1 MRIFCANFKRA
12 IQYCTKKDQ
21 LNCNLPTEELPN
33 LLEIFI
39 SVFESELFKLITD
52 LEQQFSEFSEAV
64 TELFDRLYSD
74 KSQDSLL
81 RNQSNEI
88 VDFLQV
94 ISWIGSGCSRLNK
107 RFKQPVNESMENQI
121 VDFNQKAAKLLK
133 PVDNAEELKSINKV
147 IMTMYARMKRLAEK
161 ELIESQDEKITM
173 TEGGASEFDNMENG
187 FFESEL

>member
-1 MRIFCANFKRA
+1 MRIFCANFERA

-21 LNCNLPTEELPN
+21 LNCNLRCSRKCHWKILQEQIYSPAYPSPTEEIPN
-33 LLEIFI
+33 LLEM
-39 SVFESELFKLITD
+39 LFNLITD

-107 RFKQPVNESMENQI
+107 RFKQPADVLEFYNSLM
-121 VDFNQKAAKLLK
+121 DLQKKH
-133 PVDNAEELKSINKV
+133 DQCNSEEF
-147 IMTMYARMKRLAEK
+147 
-161 ELIESQDEKITM
+161 DEKDRYSPKKVSGSNGW
-173 TEGGASEFDNMENG
+173 GG
-187 FFESEL
+187 L